1 MSTPDLCEG
10 GSLMKPFKSHISDQ
24 MEAYIAYRRD
34 LGFTDKHLRSNL
46 RPLDRFMEQTSF
58 NIQDINPLDFMAFKK
73 SLKLEPRSINA
84 IIIAARGLFDYLI
97 RIQILEDNPLTDFP
111 LQRENT
117 FVPYIF
123 SPSQTTRMLRAI
135 YRKIRQTPK
144 HFFNDL
150 TAYTAIFLLAQCG
163 MRISEPLRLKHHH
176 CRKDDGTLYIEK
188 TKFRKDRLI
197 ALPSA
202 VIQHLNNYLA
212 VKEAL
217 EIESQ
222 WLLPAP
228 KGGQLRPNRIY
239 AAFHQSLDDIC
250 LTSKRRVI
258 GNTVFGPP
266 TPHSLRHSFAV
277 NTLNRIRSRG
287 QDPQAAL
294 PILSA
299 YMGHRKYRYTAVY
312 LKFTDAE
319 QRQQLLDFSI
329 KALHDI

>member
-1 MSTPDLCEG
+1 
-10 GSLMKPFKSHISDQ
+10 MKPFKSHLSDQ

-34 LGFTDKHLRSNL
+34 LGFTDKHLRSTL
-46 RPLDRFMEQTSF
+46 RPLDRFMEQRGF
-58 NIQDINPLDFMAFKK
+58 NIQDLNPLDFMAFKK
-73 SLKLEPRSINA
+73 SLNLEPRSINA
-84 IIIAARGLFDYLI
+84 IITAARGFFDYLI
-97 RIQILEDNPLTDFP
+97 RTQTLTANPLTDFP
-111 LQRENT
+111 LKKENA

-123 SPSQTTRMLRAI
+123 SGSQTTRMLRAI
-135 YRKIRQTPK
+135 YQKIRPTPNQ
-144 HFFNDL
+144 FFNDL
-150 TAYTAIFLLAQCG
+150 TVYTTVFLLAECG
-163 MRISEPLRLKHHH
+163 MRLSEPLRLKHHH
-176 CRKDDGTLYIEK
+176 YRKEDGTLYIEK
-188 TKFRKDRLI
+188 TKFRKDRLL
-197 ALPSA
+197 ALPST

-217 EIESQ
+217 DIENQ

-228 KGGQLRPNRIY
+228 KGGQLHSNRIY
-239 AAFHQSLDDIC
+239 AAFHQALVDIR

-258 GNTVFGPP
+258 GNTVFGAP

-277 NTLNRIRSRG
+277 NTLNRIRFREE
-287 QDPQAAL
+287 DPQAAL

-319 QRQQLLDFSI
+319 QRQQFLDFSI

>member
-1 MSTPDLCEG
+1 
-10 GSLMKPFKSHISDQ
+10 MKPFKSHLSDQ

-34 LGFTDKHLRSNL
+34 LGFTDKHLRSTL
-46 RPLDRFMEQTSF
+46 RPLDRFMEQRGF
-58 NIQDINPLDFMAFKK
+58 NIQDLNPLDFMAFKK
-73 SLKLEPRSINA
+73 SLNLEPRSINA
-84 IIIAARGLFDYLI
+84 IIIAARGFFDYLI
-97 RIQILEDNPLTDFP
+97 RIQALTANPLTDFP
-111 LQRENT
+111 LQKENA

-135 YRKIRQTPK
+135 YRKIRPTPK
-144 HFFNDL
+144 QFFNDL
-150 TAYTAIFLLAQCG
+150 TVYTAVFLLAECG
-163 MRISEPLRLKHHH
+163 MRLSEPLRLKHHH
-176 CRKDDGTLYIEK
+176 YRKDDGTLYIEK
-188 TKFRKDRLI
+188 TKFRKDRLL
-197 ALPSA
+197 ALPST

-217 EIESQ
+217 DIEGQ

-239 AAFHQSLDDIC
+239 AAFHQALVDIR

-258 GNTVFGPP
+258 GNTVFGAP

-277 NTLNRIRSRG
+277 NTLNRIRFREE
-287 QDPQAAL
+287 DPQAAL

-319 QRQQLLDFSI
+319 QRQQFLDFSI

>member
-1 MSTPDLCEG
+1 
-10 GSLMKPFKSHISDQ
+10 

-34 LGFTDKHLRSNL
+34 LGFTDKHLRNTL
-46 RPLDRFMEQTSF
+46 RPLDRFMEQRGF
-58 NIQDINPLDFMAFKK
+58 NIQDLNPLDFMAFKK
-73 SLKLEPRSINA
+73 SLNLEPRSVNA
-84 IIIAARGLFDYLI
+84 IIIAARGFFDYLI
-97 RIQILEDNPLTDFP
+97 RIQALTANPLTDFP
-111 LQRENT
+111 LQKENA

-135 YRKIRQTPK
+135 YRKIRPTPK

-150 TAYTAIFLLAQCG
+150 TVYTAVFLLAQCG
-163 MRISEPLRLKHHH
+163 MRLSEPLRLKPHHY
-176 CRKDDGTLYIEK
+176 RKDDGTLYIEK
-188 TKFRKDRLI
+188 TKFRKDRII
-197 ALPSA
+197 ALPST

-217 EIESQ
+217 KIESL

-228 KGGQLRPNRIY
+228 KGGQLHPNRIY
-239 AAFHQSLDDIC
+239 AAFHQALDDIC
-250 LTSKRRVI
+250 LISKRRLI
-258 GNTVFGPP
+258 GNTAFGAP

-287 QDPQAAL
+287 GDPQAAL

-312 LKFTDAE
+312 LKFTDAK

>member
-1 MSTPDLCEG
+1 
-10 GSLMKPFKSHISDQ
+10 MKPFKSHLSDQ

-34 LGFTDKHLRSNL
+34 LGFTDKHLRGTL
-46 RPLDRFMEQTSF
+46 RPLDRFMEQRGF
-58 NIQDINPLDFMAFKK
+58 NIQNLNPLDFMAFKK
-73 SLKLEPRSINA
+73 SLNLEPRSINA
-84 IIIAARGLFDYLI
+84 IITAARGFFDYLI
-97 RIQILEDNPLTDFP
+97 RTQTLTANPLTDFP
-111 LQRENT
+111 LKKENA

-123 SPSQTTRMLRAI
+123 SGSQTTRMLRAI
-135 YRKIRQTPK
+135 YQKIRPTPNQ
-144 HFFNDL
+144 FFNDL
-150 TAYTAIFLLAQCG
+150 TVYTTVFLLAECG
-163 MRISEPLRLKHHH
+163 MRLSEPLRLKHHH
-176 CRKDDGTLYIEK
+176 YRKEDGTLYIEK
-188 TKFRKDRLI
+188 TKFRKDRLL
-197 ALPSA
+197 ALPST

-217 EIESQ
+217 DIENQ

-228 KGGQLRPNRIY
+228 KGGQLHSNRIY
-239 AAFHQSLDDIC
+239 AAFHQALVDIR

-258 GNTVFGPP
+258 GNTVFGAP

-277 NTLNRIRSRG
+277 NTLNRIRFREE
-287 QDPQAAL
+287 DPQAAL

-319 QRQQLLDFSI
+319 QRQQFLDFSI

>member
-1 MSTPDLCEG
+1 
-10 GSLMKPFKSHISDQ
+10 MKRFKSGIAEQ
-24 MEAYIAYRRD
+24 LEAYIAYRRN
-34 LGFTDKHLRSNL
+34 LGFSDKHFRSML
-46 RPLDRFMEQTSF
+46 RPFDRFMEETGLSIHQV
-58 NIQDINPLDFMAFKK
+58 NPLDFMAFKK

-84 IIIAARGLFDYLI
+84 IIIATRGFFDYLI
-97 RIQILEDNPLTDFP
+97 RIQILEDNPLKDFP
-111 LQRENT
+111 LQRENA
-117 FVPYIF
+117 FIPFIF
-123 SPSQTTRMLRAI
+123 SPSQTQRMLNAI
-135 YRKIRQTPK
+135 HRKIRQTPK

-150 TAYTAIFLLAQCG
+150 TVYTAVFLLAQCG
-163 MRISEPLRLKHHH
+163 MRLSEPLRLKQHHY
-176 CRKDDGTLYIEK
+176 RKDDGTLYIEK

-197 ALPSA
+197 ALPST

-217 EIESQ
+217 QNESQ
-222 WLLPAP
+222 WLIPAP
-228 KGGQLRPNRIY
+228 KGGTLRQDRIY
-239 AAFHQSLDDIC
+239 AAFHQALDDIC
-250 LTSKRRVI
+250 LKRKRRLI
-258 GNTVFGPP
+258 GNTVFGAP

-277 NTLNRIRSRG
+277 NTLHRIRSRRE
-287 QDPQAAL
+287 DPQAAL